1 MSCTGRSGTHCIW
14 RRSDVI
20 IHPCAWNPTCRRR
33 LSLCLFSLSLPSWK
47 GLSPRVRFLN
57 LSSLTHMAAA
67 AGTHVPPS
75 GQKRRKEKQKK
86 ADDSAHAQMTDATT
100 RSKPS
105 SSALF
110 VPFRALGLISD
121 GVAFALQRRGKETF
135 LVTSVG
141 TSWQVRFLIL
151 FTCLPSRCVHSTHPS
166 SASSPAQIYNAASL
180 RLRLIGPD
188 VTRVLPSRHARPDAS
203 ASVDDARIAA
213 LACAG
218 DLTFAAVGDCVVEC
232 RRVHRTGV
240 YRVSSNSTSSASSVL
255 TQLLVL
261 GGGY

>member
-1 MSCTGRSGTHCIW
+1 
-14 RRSDVI
+14 
-20 IHPCAWNPTCRRR
+20 
-33 LSLCLFSLSLPSWK
+33 
-47 GLSPRVRFLN
+47 
-57 LSSLTHMAAA
+57 MAAA

-75 GQKRRKEKQKK
+75 GQQRQKEKQKK
-86 ADDSAHAQMTDATT
+86 ADDSAHARMTDAA

-151 FTCLPSRCVHSTHPS
+151 FTSCLPSRLVHSTHPS
-166 SASSPAQIYNAASL
+166 SLPRFLASSLAQIYNAASL

-203 ASVDDARIAA
+203 SSDDDVRIAA
-213 LACAG
+213 MACAG

-240 YRVSSNSTSSASSVL
+240 YRVSSKSTSSASSVL